1 MSVIDKIKHKNCD
14 NIILQYL
21 IFLILQYYSSISF
34 LKKVLTHQVMST
46 TTFIANIG
54 GMLGLCM
61 GFSFVTLVEIF
72 YFLSNVFLNIA
83 GLAK

>member
-1 MSVIDKIKHKNCD
+1 M
-14 NIILQYL
+14 ILN
-21 IFLILQYYSSISF
+21 YSSILF

-72 YFLSNVFLNIA
+72 YFISNVFLDMT
-83 GLAK
+83 GVTKMMS

>member
-1 MSVIDKIKHKNCD
+1 
-14 NIILQYL
+14 
-21 IFLILQYYSSISF
+21 
-34 LKKVLTHQVMST
+34 MST

-72 YFLSNVFLNIA
+72 YFISNVFLDMT
-83 GLAK
+83 GVTKVMS

>member
-1 MSVIDKIKHKNCD
+1 
-14 NIILQYL
+14 
-21 IFLILQYYSSISF
+21 
-34 LKKVLTHQVMST
+34 MST

>member
-1 MSVIDKIKHKNCD
+1 MMLLIKL
-14 NIILQYL
+14 NIRILTIL
-21 IFLILQYYSSISF
+21 FLILQYYSPISF